1 MPAPRVSLRPAPCPL
16 PQLRAEL
23 RAAELERDTYRKQLQ
38 EALASAAEPSAA
50 ARAEREAAALRQQLR
65 ELQEDQAKLQAELQ
79 AFEERGKQKEA
90 VERQNARCAGAGPTG
105 DAAEHS
111 RPRAPRVLALDR
123 LLLLSRVPRWAQPR
137 TRVAALPPALT
148 LLSTP
153 PVPSAPIL
161 ASLPGLRS

>member
-90 VERQNARCAGAGPTG
+90 VERQNARCAGA
-105 DAAEHS
+105 A
-111 RPRAPRVLALDR
+111 V
-123 LLLLSRVPRWAQPR
+123 LSRVPRWAQPR

>member
-90 VERQNARCAGAGPTG
+90 VER
-105 DAAEHS
+105 
-111 RPRAPRVLALDR
+111 

>member
-50 ARAEREAAALRQQLR
+50 ARAEREAATLRQQLR
-65 ELQEDQAKLQAELQ
+65 ELQEDHAKLQAKLK

-90 VERQNARCAGAGPTG
+90 VERQNARCARGGGPNG
-105 DAAEHS
+105 
-111 RPRAPRVLALDR
+111 
-123 LLLLSRVPRWAQPR
+123 
-137 TRVAALPPALT
+137 
-148 LLSTP
+148 
-153 PVPSAPIL
+153 
-161 ASLPGLRS
+161 GGG

>member
-50 ARAEREAAALRQQLR
+50 ARAEREAAALRGQLR
-65 ELQEDQAKLQAELQ
+65 ELQEDYAKLQAKLK

-90 VERQNARCAGAGPTG
+90 VERQNARCARGSGPNG
-105 DAAEHS
+105 
-111 RPRAPRVLALDR
+111 
-123 LLLLSRVPRWAQPR
+123 
-137 TRVAALPPALT
+137 
-148 LLSTP
+148 
-153 PVPSAPIL
+153 
-161 ASLPGLRS
+161 GGG

>member
-90 VERQNARCAGAGPTG
+90 
-105 DAAEHS
+105 
-111 RPRAPRVLALDR
+111 LDR

>member
-50 ARAEREAAALRQQLR
+50 ARAEREAAALRGQLR
-65 ELQEDQAKLQAELQ
+65 ELQEDYAKLQAKLK

-105 DAAEHS
+105 DAAEHG
-111 RPRAPRVLALDR
+111 RARAPPTA
-123 LLLLSRVPRWAQPR
+123 
-137 TRVAALPPALT
+137 
-148 LLSTP
+148 
-153 PVPSAPIL
+153 
-161 ASLPGLRS
+161 GG